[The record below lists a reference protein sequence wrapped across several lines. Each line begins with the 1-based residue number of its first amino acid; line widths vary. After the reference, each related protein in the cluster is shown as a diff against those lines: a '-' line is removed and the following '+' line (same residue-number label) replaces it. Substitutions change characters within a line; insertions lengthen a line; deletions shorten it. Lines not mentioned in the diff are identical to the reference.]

1 VGRPITVSLG
11 ADIRDYLKKMRD
23 AVTGTQNAAR
33 DVQRAG
39 QQMGQ
44 GLTTGP
50 QRGLAG
56 FTAGLRGVGPAAA
69 QSGRQGANQFS
80 QTFAQGLITSGGNA
94 PQAFLSALGA
104 ALPAFGAA
112 GFGVAIATQL
122 VSGYLA
128 QLEKRRAELTE
139 AGRKLVQAQ
148 AAGMLEAALAQ
159 DYLVTITGKANY
171 GEAVVAIGKAAADAG
186 IPVEE
191 LTTAILTG
199 GKKAEDVIKRL
210 RDAQAKAG
218 GSGGRAGQT
227 QESLVGAKALGYLED
242 SVVARNKGTAA
253 ARVQNSVDRGIS
265 ETAQKTAAETVRS
278 ADAKER
284 MAAAARGTVLPMS
297 QVEVAAARQGEKI
310 RANREAMRDQRI
322 LAQEFARYL
331 NDGKVTADEF
341 KKIQAFDGEN
351 LANAVSVIARWEN
364 LQDKKLYLDII
375 TSYEDDR
382 RLNLIASITGT
393 P

>member
-1 VGRPITVSLG
+1 MGRPITVNLG

-44 GLTTGP
+44 GLTAGP
-50 QRGLAG
+50 ARGFAG
-56 FTAGLRGVGPAAA
+56 FAGGLRGTVSAARSA
-69 QSGRQGANQFS
+69 GRDGSHQFS

-112 GFGVAIATQL
+112 GFGIAIATQL

-148 AAGMLEAALAQ
+148 AQGMIEAAAAQ

-171 GEAVVAIGKAAADAG
+171 GEAVVEIGKAAEAAG

-191 LTTAILTG
+191 LTSAILEG
-199 GKKAEDVIKRL
+199 GKRAEDVINRIKA
-210 RDAQAKAG
+210 AQSRGA
-218 GSGGRAGQT
+218 GSGGRGGQT
-227 QESLVGAKALGYLED
+227 QEAQQGAKALGYLED
-242 SVVARNKGTAA
+242 SVTARERGTAA
-253 ARVQNSVDRGIS
+253 ARVQNTVDRAALD
-265 ETAQKTAAETVRS
+265 TAARIKAETVKS
-278 ADAKER
+278 ADAAER
-284 MAAAARGTVLPMS
+284 MGLAARG
-297 QVEVAAARQGEKI
+297 QVEPMTAVERAAANQYDAIHENRRQM
-310 RANREAMRDQRI
+310 RELRQ
-322 LAQEFARYL
+322 LAADFAGYL
-331 NDGKVTADEF
+331 EDGKISSQEYT
-341 KKIQAFDGEN
+341 KIQAFDGDN
-351 LANAVSVIARWEN
+351 LANALQVISRFEN
-364 LQDKKLYLDII
+364 LQDRRIALDII

-382 RLNLIASITGT
+382 RLNIVASLTGNG
-393 P
+393 